1 LEEIPQ
7 VLAQVGMQGRDVHG
21 SVGFDS
27 KTQANAHAYFL
38 LTGVF

>member
-21 SVGFDS
+21 SVGLVF
-27 KTQANAHAYFL
+27 KALAECPNASP
-38 LTGVF
+38 T